1 VDVRQSILEEATRLF
16 AHKGFDGTSV
26 QEVAEAVGIRK
37 PSLLYHFTS
46 KDELRQAVLGDV
58 LARWSDVLPKIFL
71 RASKDEQF
79 DALMEAMSSF
89 FVEDPDRA
97 RIILREALDRP
108 DELRALL
115 ATHVQPWVEV
125 VAGQLDKGK
134 SRGVVRPEVDTQA
147 YALHVVA
154 MVVSSIALLDSV
166 RIVLGGEPDLATS
179 QKRMMNEL
187 FRVARTS
194 LYVTSDKPTP

>member
-1 VDVRQSILEEATRLF
+1 MEVRQSILVEATRLF
-16 AHKGFDGTSV
+16 AQKGFDGTSV

-37 PSLLYHFTS
+37 PSLLYHFPS

-58 LARWSDVLPKIFL
+58 LSRWAVVLPGIFL
-71 RASKDEQF
+71 RAAKDEQF

-108 DELRALL
+108 AELREMLG
-115 ATHVQPWVEV
+115 THVRPWVTV

-134 SRGVVRPEVDTQA
+134 TRGAVRKEVDSEA

-166 RIVLGGEPDLATS
+166 RIVLRGEPDLITS

-194 LYVTSDKPTP
+194 LYETTKP